1 MTLQA
6 DPVDALIP
14 TPDDETVAP
23 PRRRPLAPILFS
35 LLAHLVVLAVIL
47 YEQSLLALQTPQ
59 DQEVPVEVIVEPPPQ
74 PPPPEPEPQP
84 EPEPEPE
91 KEQPKPKPEEKPPQQ
106 KLILDE
112 KPAYDAPRAANRETV
127 QREAPD
133 QETKAQRQAPPDT
146 ARASKPSPETTAD
159 PQQQQEAKAE
169 MAPEAPK
176 AEEEKPD
183 AEILEQAKPEPKP
196 QPDQKQGKVEIK
208 ASPEP
213 KLKSI
218 SEQLA
223 ALEPLPD
230 FKFSGASKPAP
241 VSGGTSDTSYLSVLY
256 GMIVPHLHI
265 PPHLRGK
272 RPPNVGLI
280 QFYVDGAGH
289 LTHQAVA
296 RSSGF
301 PELDAAALAAVRRG
315 APFPAPPAGHALG
328 VIFHFAGR

>member
-35 LLAHLVVLAVIL
+35 LLAHLVVLAIIL

-84 EPEPEPE
+84 EPEPE
-91 KEQPKPKPEEKPPQQ
+91 KEQPKPKPKEKPPQQ

-176 AEEEKPD
+176 AEEDKPD

-213 KLKSI
+213 KPKSI

-241 VSGGTSDTSYLSVLY
+241 VSGGTSDTSYLTVLY
-256 GMIVPHLHI
+256 GMIEPHKHVPA
-265 PPHLRGK
+265 HLRGK
-272 RPPNVGLI
+272 RPPNLGVI
-280 QFYVDGAGH
+280 RFYIDGAGH
-289 LTHQAVA
+289 LTHQAVVQ
-296 RSSGF
+296 SSGF
-301 PELDAAALAAVRRG
+301 PELDAASLAAVRRG
-315 APFPAPPAGHALG
+315 APFPPPPGG
-328 VIFHFAGR
+328 QSIGIVYQFNR

>member
-6 DPVDALIP
+6 NPVEALVP
-14 TPDDETVAP
+14 AP
-23 PRRRPLAPILFS
+23 GEAVEPPQRRPRAPLLLS
-35 LLAHLVVLAVIL
+35 LLVHIVVLAIIL
-47 YEQSLLALQTPQ
+47 YEQSLHSLDTPLQ
-59 DQEVPVEVIVEPPPQ
+59 DQEVAVEVIAEPPQQ

-84 EPEPEPE
+84 EPEAE
-91 KEQPKPKPEEKPPQQ
+91 KEKPQPKEKPPEQ
-106 KLILDE
+106 KLTLDE

-127 QREAPD
+127 KREAPD

-146 ARASKPSPETTAD
+146 ARAAKPSPETTAD

-169 MAPEAPK
+169 LAPEAPK
-176 AEEEKPD
+176 AQEDKPD
-183 AEILEQAKPEPKP
+183 AEILEQAKPEPKT
-196 QPDQKQGKVEIK
+196 QPDQKQGQVEIK

-213 KLKSI
+213 KPKSI

-223 ALEPLPD
+223 ALEPVPD
-230 FKFSGASKPAP
+230 YKFAGSSKPAP
-241 VSGGTSDTSYLSVLY
+241 VSGGTSDTSYLSVLH
-256 GMIVPHLHI
+256 GMIVPHMHV

-272 RPPNVGLI
+272 RPPNAGLI

-315 APFPAPPAGHALG
+315 APFPAPPTGHALG